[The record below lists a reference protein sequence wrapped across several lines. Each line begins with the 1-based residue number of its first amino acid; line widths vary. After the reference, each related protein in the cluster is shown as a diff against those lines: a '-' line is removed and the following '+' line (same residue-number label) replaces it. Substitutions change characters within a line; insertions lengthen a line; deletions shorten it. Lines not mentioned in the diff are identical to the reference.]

1 MSTAVQVLAVLVA
14 ATLVMVWVMEAFL
27 FRHPRL
33 YPLFL
38 TRPEDLDAVRMWT
51 VNVGFYNLTTA
62 AAMVTGVILVNADRV
77 PQGETLILFTAA
89 QHVFLAVVL
98 LVSQPKL
105 WLNSILESAPNLAI
119 LALLLT

>member
-1 MSTAVQVLAVLVA
+1 MSTAVQVLAVFVA
-14 ATLVMVWVMEAFL
+14 VTLVSVWVMEAFL
-27 FRHPRL
+27 YRHPRL

-38 TRPEDLDAVRMWT
+38 TRPEDFDAVRLWT
-51 VNVGFYNLTTA
+51 INVGFYNLTTA
-62 AAMVTGVILVNADRV
+62 AAMIIGVILANADRV
-77 PQGETLILFTAA
+77 PQGEALIMFTAA

-105 WLNSILESAPNLAI
+105 WLNSILEATPNLAI